1 MGLSKNFVNTASEMP
16 RGPKKHL
23 KRLNAP
29 HHWMLDKLSGTFA
42 PKPSAG
48 PHKTRECL
56 PLMILIRNRLNYA
69 LSRREVLM
77 ILKQELVQVD
87 KKVRTDVTFPA
98 GFMDVVSINETNE
111 NFRLLYD
118 VKGRFNIHK
127 IDDNEAKFKLL
138 KVKRVSVGKKGIP
151 YIVTHDGRTI
161 RYPDPEIKVNDT
173 IKYFFEDGKI
183 TDIIHFDIGN
193 LCMITGGRNLGRI
206 GTIEKRERHPGS
218 YQIVHV
224 KDALGNKFATRIN
237 NIFIIGKGSE
247 SLVSMPKNKGI
258 KLSVIEEFKRKSNKK
273 KAN

>member
-151 YIVTHDGRTI
+151 YIVTHDGR
-161 RYPDPEIKVNDT
+161 
-173 IKYFFEDGKI
+173 I

-273 KAN
+273 KQIK